1 LEFKIIKQEDYL
13 SLRTRRDMV
22 LEKKLFL
29 FDVDNTLAHSGEK
42 ISDCMLE
49 TLQQLKE
56 KGYELGIVGGGTH
69 SKIFDQLGDGACLFR
84 HIFSECGCVYYRD
97 GSLHQSK
104 DLRNDHPRARAI
116 IDTLIKKA
124 LGILAEAPYPLGGH
138 MIDVRT
144 GIVYISCVGMT
155 ATKAERRCFLEHH
168 LSYREYLMER
178 LRAFLLEKSREEEI
192 EIRKGGSVGIAL
204 FPRGWDKSQIIAM
217 LPSLET
223 YQEIWYF
230 GDSTGPDGNDESLL
244 RHASVTHPM
253 VVLNPEDTLSK
264 LASILV

>member
-1 LEFKIIKQEDYL
+1 
-13 SLRTRRDMV
+13 MV

-42 ISDCMLE
+42 ISDDMLQYLE
-49 TLQQLKE
+49 QLKE

-69 SKIFDQLGDGACLFR
+69 SKILDQLGNGACLFR
-84 HIFSECGCVYYRD
+84 HIFSECGCVYYCD

-104 DLRNDHPRARAI
+104 DLRRDHPRARAL
-116 IDTLIKKA
+116 IDTLIKRA
-124 LGILAEAPYPLGGH
+124 LEILAKAPYPLGGH
-138 MIDVRT
+138 MIDIRT

-168 LSYREYLMER
+168 LSYREYLMGR
-178 LRAFLLEKSREEEI
+178 LRADILENHLEKEM

-217 LPSLET
+217 LPSIET

-230 GDSTGPDGNDESLL
+230 GDSNGPDGNDESLL
-244 RHASVTHPM
+244 QHPSVTHPR
-253 VVLNPEDTLSK
+253 VVQNPDDTLSQI
-264 LASILV
+264 ASILI